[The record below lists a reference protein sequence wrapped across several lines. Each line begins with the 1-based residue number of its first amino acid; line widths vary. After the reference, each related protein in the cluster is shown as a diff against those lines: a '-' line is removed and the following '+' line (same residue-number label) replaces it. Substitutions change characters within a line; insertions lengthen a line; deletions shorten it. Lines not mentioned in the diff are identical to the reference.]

1 MIIKP
6 NTKLSEAGVKLLAT
20 VVSLVAIR
28 DEVDEAGEFGAD
40 LYDPA
45 HDTLFDAFHLLGEV
59 GELGAESEP
68 PLEQLPT
75 ICERDGARLFAHGS
89 DLVHLKAGK
98 ETVVNDDHEMEGD
111 LGSIVVD
118 GHEWRWQEMV
128 AGVIQA
134 VDSLQIEP
142 REIRPEPTVATL
154 PNDPKER
161 ATALLEMIWPWLR
174 QHDLN
179 AHDTAL
185 LCTTLTLH
193 ALMHT
198 PDPELAAWVRENVGT
213 IADKVMAKTAAATTP
228 AN

>member
-1 MIIKP
+1 MVIKP
-6 NTKLSEAGVKLLAT
+6 NTKLSEAAVKLLAT
-20 VVSLVAIR
+20 VVTLVAIR

-40 LYDPA
+40 LYDA
-45 HDTLFDAFHLLGEV
+45 ARDTLFDAFQLLGEV
-59 GELGAESEP
+59 GVLGADSEP

-75 ICERDGARLFAHGS
+75 VCERDGARLFAHGP
-89 DLVHLKAGK
+89 DLVHIKTGK
-98 ETVVNDDHEMEGD
+98 ETVINDDHEMEGD

-128 AGVIQA
+128 AGVVRA
-134 VDSLQIEP
+134 VDSLEIEP
-142 REIRPEPTVATL
+142 REIHPEPTAATL
-154 PNDPKER
+154 PDDPNDR

-193 ALMHT
+193 VLMHT
-198 PDPELAAWVRENVGT
+198 PNLELAAWVRENVGT
-213 IADKVMAKTAAATTP
+213 IADKVMAKTKAASP
-228 AN
+228 VAN

>member
-1 MIIKP
+1 MVIKP
-6 NTKLSEAGVKLLAT
+6 NTKLSETAVRLLAT
-20 VVSLVAIR
+20 VVSLAAIR

-45 HDTLFDAFHLLGEV
+45 RDTLFDAFRLLGELA
-59 GELGAESEP
+59 ELAADSEP

-75 ICERDGARLFAHGS
+75 ICERVGARLFARGP
-89 DLVHLKAGK
+89 DLVHIKAGN
-98 ETVVNDDHEMEGD
+98 ETVVVDDHEMEGD
-111 LGSIVVD
+111 LGSIVVG

-128 AGVIQA
+128 AGVIRA
-134 VDSLQIEP
+134 VDSLQLEP
-142 REIRPEPTVATL
+142 LEIRPEPTAATL
-154 PNDPKER
+154 PDDPKER
-161 ATALLEMIWPWLR
+161 ATVLLEMIWPWLR

-179 AHDTAL
+179 AQDTAL

-193 ALMHT
+193 ALVHT

-213 IADKVMAKTAAATTP
+213 IANKVIAEAKAGATN